1 MEALCV
7 SCQVQGGGR
16 EGGGSSRFNQTSRSF
31 GWYFFGHRCLRTSSL
46 KEAGERPTTRTVRRK
61 PDWDGLDAWTQWGEE
76 EEAEAGDVRWCLVV
90 VVAVEAWVVPLTA
103 AVVAPCV
110 YGVPLCAY
118 C

>member
-1 MEALCV
+1 MGL
-7 SCQVQGGGR
+7 
-16 EGGGSSRFNQTSRSF
+16 TL
-31 GWYFFGHRCLRTSSL
+31 GHS
-46 KEAGERPTTRTVRRK
+46 G
-61 PDWDGLDAWTQWGEE
+61 GEE